1 MQGDLK
7 QADRPA
13 RSGKLLQVLVSGASG
28 FLGSALLGT
37 LARSPKYEAIGLYR
51 TRPAIGHEPRNH
63 AVIVGDLAH
72 HGDWSALPRFA
83 HALIHTAARVHRLAE
98 TAADP
103 LAEYRRINVE
113 GTLNLARQAAA
124 AGLRRFVFI
133 STIKVNGE
141 RTAPGQTFSAD
152 DAPGPSDPYGVSKWE
167 AEQGLR
173 EIAARTG
180 MEVVIIRPP
189 LVYGPG
195 VKGNFRTMLR
205 WLSRGIPL
213 PLGALHNRRSFVN
226 LDNLIDLTV
235 TCIEHPAAANQIFLA
250 SDDEDMSTPE
260 LLHRMGAAL
269 GRPARLISIPTP
281 WLKAGAAAL
290 GKGDAVARLCD
301 SLCVDVVKT
310 RRMLDWNPAT
320 SVDRGLKKTAESFLL
335 ETRT

>member
-1 MQGDLK
+1 M
-7 QADRPA
+7 R
-13 RSGKLLQVLVSGASG
+13 VLVSGASG
-28 FLGSALLGT
+28 FLGSALLST
-37 LARSPKYEAIGLYR
+37 LAKSPKNEAIGIYR
-51 TRPAIGHEPRNH
+51 TPPAIGHGPPNH
-63 AVIVGDLAH
+63 AVIVGDLVH
-72 HGDWSALPRFA
+72 HEDWSAMPHFA
-83 HALIHTAARVHRLAE
+83 HALIHTAARVHSLVE

-113 GTLNLARQAAA
+113 GTLNLARKAAA

-141 RTAPGQTFSAD
+141 RTAPGQAFSAD
-152 DAPGPSDPYGVSKWE
+152 DAPAPLDPYGVSKWE

-195 VKGNFRTMLR
+195 VKGYFRTMLR

-226 LDNLIDLTV
+226 LDNLIDLIV
-235 TCIEHPAAANQIFLA
+235 TCIEHPAAANQTFLA

-281 WLKAGAAAL
+281 LLKAGAAVL
-290 GKGDAVARLCD
+290 GKSDAVARLCD

-310 RRMLDWNPAT
+310 RRMLDWNPAI

-335 ETRT
+335 ETHA